1 MKKTKLPVA
10 WIIFLAAVCAL
21 AATVLQSARKA
32 EQEFP
37 MAGKNVS
44 QLDTE
49 QIISHVKKTQKCRK
63 NMDLYVNGDNFDL
76 QLTADFDLTDGG
88 AVRFFYPDGKTTY
101 SAQLRIFSD
110 SGKFFVTQRSEWTQQ
125 QKQYQLADYLDALKY
140 LPQAEIRARFP
151 DAEGFYVSLTEE
163 GAPEDYEDTLTYR
176 ASGAGE
182 ISGWQIHLA
191 LTPRQEHL
199 QMGEEAASAQEAKTL
214 HLFYENG
221 N

>member
-1 MKKTKLPVA
+1 MKKIKLPIA

-110 SGKFFVTQRSEWTQQ
+110 SGKFFVTQRSEWAQQ
-125 QKQYQLADYLDALKY
+125 QTQYQLADYLDALKY
-140 LPQAEIRARFP
+140 LPQAEIRAHFP

-176 ASGAGE
+176 ANGAGE

-191 LTPRQEHL
+191 LTPRQEHM
-199 QMGEEAASAQEAKTL
+199 QTDENAERAQETQAL

>member
-1 MKKTKLPVA
+1 MKKIKFPIV
-10 WIIFLAAVCAL
+10 WILLLAAICAL
-21 AATVLQSARKA
+21 TAALAKNIKWVR
-32 EQEFP
+32 QEFP
-37 MAGKNVS
+37 MDGSNVS
-44 QLDTE
+44 QLDSA
-49 QIISHVKKTQKCRK
+49 QIAGKIAKTQKLK
-63 NMDLYVNGDNFDL
+63 NSEALYVNADNFEL
-76 QLTADFDLTDGG
+76 RLTKEFDFENSGTI
-88 AVRFFYPDGKTTY
+88 RFFYYNKWEVY
-101 SAQLRIFSD
+101 SAQLRIHPD
-110 SGKFFVTQRSEWTQQ
+110 SGKFFVTERGEWAEQQ
-125 QKQYQLADYLDALKY
+125 SVYQLTDYLDALKY

>member
-63 NMDLYVNGDNFDL
+63 NTDLYVNGDNFDL

-110 SGKFFVTQRSEWTQQ
+110 TGKFFVTLRSEWARQQ
-125 QKQYQLADYLDALKY
+125 TQYQLADYLDALKY

-199 QMGEEAASAQEAKTL
+199 QMGEEVAPAQEVQAL

>member
-1 MKKTKLPVA
+1 MKKIKLPVA

-125 QKQYQLADYLDALKY
+125 QTQYQLADYLDALKY
-140 LPQAEIRARFP
+140 LPQAEIRAHFP
-151 DAEGFYVSLTEE
+151 DAEGFYISLTEE
-163 GAPEDYEDTLTYR
+163 GTPENYEDALTYR

>member
-1 MKKTKLPVA
+1 MKKVRFPIV
-10 WIIFLAAVCAL
+10 WILLLAAICAL
-21 AATVLQSARKA
+21 TAALAKNIKWVR
-32 EQEFP
+32 QEFP
-37 MAGKNVS
+37 MDGSNVS
-44 QLDTE
+44 QLDSA
-49 QIISHVKKTQKCRK
+49 QIAGKIAKTQKLK
-63 NMDLYVNGDNFDL
+63 NSEALYVNADNFEL
-76 QLTADFDLTDGG
+76 RLTKDFDFENGG
-88 AVRFFYPDGKTTY
+88 TIRFFYYDKWDVY
-101 SAQLRIFSD
+101 SAQLRIHPD
-110 SGKFFVTQRSEWTQQ
+110 SGKFFVTERGEWAEQQ
-125 QKQYQLADYLDALKY
+125 SVYQLTDYLDALKY

-163 GAPEDYEDTLTYR
+163 GTPEDYEDALTYR
-176 ASGAGE
+176 ANGAGE

>member
-21 AATVLQSARKA
+21 AATVLQSARKT

-110 SGKFFVTQRSEWTQQ
+110 SGKFFVTQRSEWAQQ
-125 QKQYQLADYLDALKY
+125 QTQYQLADYLDALKY
-140 LPQAEIRARFP
+140 LPQAEIRAHFP

-176 ASGAGE
+176 ANGAGE

-199 QMGEEAASAQEAKTL
+199 QMGEDAERAQETQAL

>member
-1 MKKTKLPVA
+1 MKKIKLPLA

-110 SGKFFVTQRSEWTQQ
+110 SGKFFVTQRSEWAQQ
-125 QKQYQLADYLDALKY
+125 QTQYQLADYLDALKY

-176 ASGAGE
+176 ANGAGE

-199 QMGEEAASAQEAKTL
+199 QMGEEAASVQEAKTL

>member
-21 AATVLQSARKA
+21 AATVLQSVRKA

-44 QLDTE
+44 QL
-49 QIISHVKKTQKCRK
+49 
-63 NMDLYVNGDNFDL
+63 G
-76 QLTADFDLTDGG
+76 
-88 AVRFFYPDGKTTY
+88 
-101 SAQLRIFSD
+101 IFSD

-125 QKQYQLADYLDALKY
+125 QTQYQLADYLDALKY

-176 ASGAGE
+176 ANGAGE

>member
-1 MKKTKLPVA
+1 MKKIKLPLA

-110 SGKFFVTQRSEWTQQ
+110 SGKFFVTQRSEWARQQ
-125 QKQYQLADYLDALKY
+125 TQYQLADYVDALKY

-163 GAPEDYEDTLTYR
+163 GAPEDYEDTLTYH
-176 ASGAGE
+176 ANGAGE

>member
-1 MKKTKLPVA
+1 MKKINLPVA

-110 SGKFFVTQRSEWTQQ
+110 TGKFFVTLRSEWARQQ
-125 QKQYQLADYLDALKY
+125 TQYQLADYLDALKY

-163 GAPEDYEDTLTYR
+163 GTPEDYEDTLTYR
-176 ASGAGE
+176 ANGAGE

-199 QMGEEAASAQEAKTL
+199 QMGEEAASVQEAKTL

>member
-1 MKKTKLPVA
+1 MKKIKLPVA

-110 SGKFFVTQRSEWTQQ
+110 SGKFFVTQRSEWAQQ
-125 QKQYQLADYLDALKY
+125 QTQYQLADYLDALKY

-176 ASGAGE
+176 ANGAGE

>member
-1 MKKTKLPVA
+1 MKKIKLPLA

-110 SGKFFVTQRSEWTQQ
+110 SGKFFVTQRSEWAQQ
-125 QKQYQLADYLDALKY
+125 QTQYQLADYLDALKY
-140 LPQAEIRARFP
+140 LPQAEIRAHFP

-176 ASGAGE
+176 ASGARE

-191 LTPRQEHL
+191 LTPRQEHM
-199 QMGEEAASAQEAKTL
+199 QTDENAERAQETQAL

>member
-76 QLTADFDLTDGG
+76 QLTADFDLTNGG

-125 QKQYQLADYLDALKY
+125 QTQYQLADYLDALKY

>member
-1 MKKTKLPVA
+1 MKKIKLPVA

-21 AATVLQSARKA
+21 AATVLQSARKV
-32 EQEFP
+32 EQKFP
-37 MAGKNVS
+37 MTGKNIS

-49 QIISHVKKTQKCRK
+49 QILTHIRK
-63 NMDLYVNGDNFDL
+63 AQRCGKNTAFYVNGDNFDL
-76 QLTADFDLTDGG
+76 QLTTDFDLTDGG
-88 AVRFFYPDGKTTY
+88 AVRFFYPEGNITY

-110 SGKFFVTQRSEWTQQ
+110 TGKFFVTQRSEWVRQQ
-125 QKQYQLADYLDALKY
+125 TQYQLADYLDALKY

-163 GAPEDYEDTLTYR
+163 GAPEEYEDTLPYR

-199 QMGEEAASAQEAKTL
+199 QMGEEAASVQEAKTL

>member
-1 MKKTKLPVA
+1 MKKIKLPLA

-110 SGKFFVTQRSEWTQQ
+110 SGKFFVTQRSEWARQQ
-125 QKQYQLADYLDALKY
+125 TQYQLADYLDALKY

-163 GAPEDYEDTLTYR
+163 GAPEDYEDTLSYR
-176 ASGAGE
+176 ANGAGE

>member
-1 MKKTKLPVA
+1 MKKIKLPLA

-110 SGKFFVTQRSEWTQQ
+110 SGKFFVTQRSEWAQQ
-125 QKQYQLADYLDALKY
+125 QTQYQLADYLDALKY
-140 LPQAEIRARFP
+140 LPQAEIRAHFP

-182 ISGWQIHLA
+182 ISGWQIHMA
-191 LTPRQEHL
+191 LTSRQEHL
-199 QMGEEAASAQEAKTL
+199 QTDENAERAQETQAL

>member
-1 MKKTKLPVA
+1 MKKIKLPLA

-125 QKQYQLADYLDALKY
+125 QTQYQLADYLDALKY

-176 ASGAGE
+176 ANGAGE

-199 QMGEEAASAQEAKTL
+199 QMGEEAASVQEAKTL

>member
-76 QLTADFDLTDGG
+76 QLTADFDLTNGG

-125 QKQYQLADYLDALKY
+125 QTQYQLADYLDALKY

-176 ASGAGE
+176 ANGAGE

>member
-1 MKKTKLPVA
+1 MKKIKLPVA

-110 SGKFFVTQRSEWTQQ
+110 SGKFFVAQRSEWTQQ
-125 QKQYQLADYLDALKY
+125 QTQYQLADYLDALKY
-140 LPQAEIRARFP
+140 LPQAEIRAHFP
-151 DAEGFYVSLTEE
+151 DAEGFYISLTEE
-163 GAPEDYEDTLTYR
+163 GTPENYEDALTYR

>member
-10 WIIFLAAVCAL
+10 WLIFLAAVCAL
-21 AATVLQSARKA
+21 AATVLQSARKT

-63 NMDLYVNGDNFDL
+63 NTDLYVNGDNFDL

-125 QKQYQLADYLDALKY
+125 QTQYQLADYLDALKY

-199 QMGEEAASAQEAKTL
+199 QMGEKAASAQEAKTL